1 MTVQFRGV
9 RRRDSVAN
17 FNYQLLSNF
26 VVKVKVLNRLA
37 GSNVFMH
44 ANEWAVDMKDERV
57 ILVEGKKEIYTIFH
71 FIIINQFILI

>member
-26 VVKVKVLNRLA
+26 VVKVKVLNRSA
-37 GSNVFMH
+37 GSNVTMH
-44 ANEWAVDMKDERV
+44 TNELAADMKDERV
-57 ILVEGKKEIYTIFH
+57 ILVEEGKKENLYYFS
-71 FIIINQFILI
+71 FYNY